1 MAKTQLTSALLAA
14 QKERGLSTASLAKTI
29 GVALSSFTTLLKG
42 KGAPNARTAEKY
54 AAFLGVDAAEIKAMA
69 KPGKAAK
76 AGKATKN
83 SKPAKVAKVAKTR
96 GARAPKAT
104 GADGVTIT
112 LSEAFDLLGDELSLA
127 VHRADKKQ
135 RTIIAAILGG

>member
-1 MAKTQLTSALLAA
+1 MAKTQLVSALLAA

-54 AAFLGVDAAEIKAMA
+54 AAFLGVDAAEIKAMS
-69 KPGKAAK
+69 KPGKAVKAAK
-76 AGKATKN
+76 G
-83 SKPAKVAKVAKTR
+83 SKPAKAAKVR
-96 GARAPKAT
+96 GSRAPKAA
-104 GADGVTIT
+104 GADGVTIS
-112 LSEAFDLLGDELSLA
+112 LSEAFDILSDELSLA

>member
-1 MAKTQLTSALLAA
+1 MAKTQLVTALLAA

-54 AAFLGVDAAEIKAMA
+54 AAFLGVDAAEIKAMS
-69 KPGKAAK
+69 KPGKTAKAAK
-76 AGKATKN
+76 G
-83 SKPAKVAKVAKTR
+83 SMPAKTAKSR
-96 GARAPKAT
+96 GGRAPKAA
-104 GADGVTIT
+104 GADGVTIS
-112 LSEAFDLLGDELSLA
+112 LSEAFDILSDELSLA

>member
-1 MAKTQLTSALLAA
+1 MAKTQLVSALLAA

-54 AAFLGVDAAEIKAMA
+54 AAFLGVDAAEIKAMS
-69 KPGKAAK
+69 KPGKTVKAAKGSKPAKAAK
-76 AGKATKN
+76 AAKA
-83 SKPAKVAKVAKTR
+83 R
-96 GARAPKAT
+96 GARAPKAS
-104 GADGVTIT
+104 GADGVTISLT
-112 LSEAFDLLGDELSLA
+112 EAFDILSDELSLA

>member
-1 MAKTQLTSALLAA
+1 MAKTQLVSALLAA

-69 KPGKAAK
+69 KPGKTAKAAK
-76 AGKATKN
+76 PGKAAKGP
-83 SKPAKVAKVAKTR
+83 KPAKAVKAR
-96 GARAPKAT
+96 GGRAPKAV

-112 LSEAFDLLGDELSLA
+112 LSEAFDLLSDELSLA